1 MPDASFRIE
10 ERYQGFPGLALGGI
24 TGGRLAG
31 RVGPEAAVSL
41 HRPIRTGTDLAVVEG
56 DDAVELHDGDE
67 LAASAS
73 AATVDL
79 EVPDPVS
86 YEAAEAAADAYLG
99 HHEHPYPACF
109 TCGTDR
115 PAGDGLR
122 LFAGPV
128 GAAAPL
134 LAAPWTPHP
143 NHADADGVVP
153 LEYVWAA
160 VDCPSIWAVMEAAPR
175 DSPEHVVTGR
185 LAVRVDRPVRADEPH
200 VLLAWPFERASRRWP
215 AGAAVLDADGR
226 TCAVAEHTLVV
237 TDWGV
242 PLGVARPADR

>member
-1 MPDASFRIE
+1 MPDSSFRIDE
-10 ERYQGFPGLALGGI
+10 QYQGFPGVALGGI
-24 TGGRLAG
+24 TGGRLAD
-31 RVGPEAAVSL
+31 RVGAEAAVSF

-56 DDAVELHDGDE
+56 DDSAELRDGGE

-73 AATVDL
+73 ETTVDL
-79 EVPDPVS
+79 EVPDAVS
-86 YEAAEAAADAYLG
+86 YAAAEAAAQSYLG

-109 TCGTDR
+109 TCGTGR
-115 PAGDGLR
+115 AEGDGLR

-128 GAAAPL
+128 GPGPR

-160 VDCPSIWAVMEAAPR
+160 VDCPSIWAVMEAAPP
-175 DSPEHVVTGR
+175 DTPEHVVTGR
-185 LAVRVDRPVRADEPH
+185 LAVKVVAPPQSGEPH
-200 VLLAWPFERASRRWP
+200 VVMAWPLGRESGTWP
-215 AGAAVLDADGR
+215 AAAAVVDADGEV
-226 TCAVAEHTLVV
+226 CAVAEHTLVV

-242 PLGVARPADR
+242 PLGLSRPDDG